1 MFREVEVATYRS
13 CNFNKQSLQNNLSVK
28 VYDKGMVRSIELFGE
43 CQIDLHSPDMGA
55 RCPGARTGPA
65 QNSTLPTFSRSNT
78 TGILEDPCARILKNS
93 SRI

>member
-1 MFREVEVATYRS
+1 MLDKEKECLFCSHVGSHVYMSGSGGVAFRE
-13 CNFNKQSLQNNLSVK
+13 
-28 VYDKGMVRSIELFGE
+28 M
-43 CQIDLHSPDMGA
+43 
-55 RCPGARTGPA
+55 